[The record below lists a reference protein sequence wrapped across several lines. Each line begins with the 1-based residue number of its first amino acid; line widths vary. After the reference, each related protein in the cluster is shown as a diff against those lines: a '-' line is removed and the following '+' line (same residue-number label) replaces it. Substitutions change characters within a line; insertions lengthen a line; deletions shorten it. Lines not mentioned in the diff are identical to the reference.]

1 MLMLFYQA
9 FRLNSVF
16 YAKMVSDFRRNA
28 EVIKKCFL
36 EVGEGIKI
44 VTVFGYG
51 GLEDKGTRR
60 RGDGETRR
68 G

>member
-28 EVIKKCFL
+28 EVIEKRFL
-36 EVGEGIKI
+36 EVAEGMKMSL
-44 VTVFGYG
+44 Y
-51 GLEDKGTRR
+51 LNMEY
-60 RGDGETRR
+60 
-68 G
+68 

>member
-36 EVGEGIKI
+36 EVGEGVKI
-44 VTVFGYG
+44 STAFSIWI
-51 GLEDKGTRR
+51 
-60 RGDGETRR
+60 
-68 G
+68 

>member
-28 EVIKKCFL
+28 EVIKKRFL
-36 EVGEGIKI
+36 EVA
-44 VTVFGYG
+44 G
-51 GLEDKGTRR
+51 GGNRHCIWLQNIGGQGDKEKG
-60 RGDGETRR
+60 
-68 G
+68 

>member
-28 EVIKKCFL
+28 EVIIKRFL
-36 EVGEGIKI
+36 EVARGGDRHCIFYLNI
-44 VTVFGYG
+44 VNWM
-51 GLEDKGTRR
+51 TR
-60 RGDGETRR
+60 
-68 G
+68 

>member
-28 EVIKKCFL
+28 EVIKKRFL
-36 EVGEGIKI
+36 EVA
-44 VTVFGYG
+44 G
-51 GLEDKGTRR
+51 GGT
-60 RGDGETRR
+60 GTAFSIWI
-68 G
+68 